1 MTYAAHPL
9 NFPKEERYDE
19 WWGGKNKVGE
29 AAYIPLREGRERS
42 RCAWKRNL
50 VWITGDSMHVKSV
63 LQRSAAF
70 CSEETVRDTVSH
82 CLHKEF
88 SFMVST
94 ESGVGGSLYR
104 CPPRSPGSKILL
116 LSLLCFCSTYSH
128 PGNKM
133 QESGTSLL
141 WVVALSFL
149 FAYMKQSKSAP

>member
-1 MTYAAHPL
+1 MQHILLISQKKKDMMSGGVARTRWGRLLTFLLGKGERDPVAH
-9 NFPKEERYDE
+9 E
-19 WWGGKNKVGE
+19 
-29 AAYIPLREGRERS
+29 
-42 RCAWKRNL
+42 KRNL
-50 VWITGDSMHVKSV
+50 VWITDDSMHVKSV
-63 LQRSAAF
+63 LQRFAVKRHSL
-70 CSEETVRDTVSH
+70 SLS
-82 CLHKEF
+82 HKEF